1 AFYRAQITEYAR
13 INMGRDH
20 YKYVS
25 DVLKTMKKYPGGD
38 EIAHMLLT
46 HFKSV
51 YSKRRA
57 MMEELEK

>member
-1 AFYRAQITEYAR
+1 
-13 INMGRDH
+13 MGRDH